1 MTYLIKKLIKL
12 SVCMALV
19 LHGVAANAQ
28 VSLLQNTI
36 DKLGT
41 YKNFSYNYVY
51 KQKEVFSDTLTLNDK
66 YVLLKVPEEKDF
78 GYFFKHAYGDMKP
91 QATDVYNGTN
101 LISLNPGDS
110 TYNSNKIQAM
120 AFERTLPGELNW
132 MKTFS
137 KKNPSKIVQSAD
149 TTFNAINSYHLIF
162 NTKDTII
169 NNNHLYARIHLF
181 INKVTG
187 LPVGRFSR
195 SRTADFGKEVTNY
208 YTEESYFNYTIDQD
222 NINAASFAIPEGF
235 HQTKEPQEQPSLLTT
250 GTMAPDWTLYDTGGK
265 KTSLSQ
271 MKGKIVLMDF
281 FFVGCVPCMNTLAPL
296 DRIHEKYK
304 DKNLVILSISTRDNK
319 ELVMAFK
326 KAQLIKNQMYP
337 DGGDVAKLY
346 HITGAPTFYF
356 IDKEGKI
363 ASVTMGY
370 DDDFEKRA
378 TSVINALLNKP

>member
-1 MTYLIKKLIKL
+1 MIYLIKKLIKP
-12 SVCMALV
+12 SICFALV
-19 LHGVAANAQ
+19 LLSVSTNAQ
-28 VSLLQNTI
+28 VPLLQTTI
-36 DKLGT
+36 NKLEN
-41 YKNFSYNYVY
+41 YKNYSYDYVY
-51 KQKEVFSDTLTLNDK
+51 KQKEVFSDTLTLNEQ

-78 GYFFKHAYGDMKP
+78 GYFFKHVYGDMKTP
-91 QATDVYNGTN
+91 ATGVYNGTN
-101 LISLNPGDS
+101 LISLNPADS
-110 TYNSNKIQAM
+110 TYETGKIQAIV
-120 AFERTLPGELNW
+120 FERTLPAELNW
-132 MKTFS
+132 MKIFS
-137 KKNPSKIVQSAD
+137 TKNPSKVLQSAD
-149 TTFNAINSYHLIF
+149 TSFNSINSYHLIF

-169 NNNHLYARIHLF
+169 NNEHLYTRIHLF

-195 SRTADFGKEVTNY
+195 SRTADFGKEVVNY
-208 YTEESYFNYTIDQD
+208 YSEERYFNYKIDQD

-235 HQTKEPQEQPSLLTT
+235 HQRKKTQEQTTLLTP
-250 GTMAPDWTLYDTGGK
+250 GTMAPDWTLYDTDGK

-346 HITGAPTFYF
+346 HVTGAPTFYF
-356 IDKEGKI
+356 ITKKGTI
-363 ASVTMGY
+363 ASVTTGY
-370 DDDFEKRA
+370 DDNFEEKV